1 MIRNVKKIIGYTLG
15 TIDGKIGEV
24 KDFYFDDKTR
34 TIRYL
39 IVETGSLFFKRKVL
53 ISTQALVPSDWNK
66 EILPVNLN
74 IQQVENSP
82 EIDIEKPVSRQQE
95 MELNKHYSWKD
106 YRTEDF
112 NVGSINND
120 DQHLRSFEEVINYKV
135 KANNGEVGKINDFLI
150 DDTTWEIN
158 FIVVDAL
165 LTPPAKFVP
174 VLSKLIKEIQWENA
188 TILIDSTVEKIK
200 NSPQYFTD
208 EPIDEAYVESVYNY
222 YGIPLL
228 QKQY

>member
-24 KDFYFDDKTR
+24 KDFYFDDKTW

-53 ISTQALVPSDWNK
+53 ISTQALVPPDWDK

-112 NVGSINND
+112 NVGSINNE
-120 DQHLRSFEEVINYKV
+120 DQHLRSFVEVTNYKV

-150 DDTTWEIN
+150 DDTTWKIN
-158 FIVVDAL
+158 FIVADAL

-222 YGIPLL
+222 CGIPLL